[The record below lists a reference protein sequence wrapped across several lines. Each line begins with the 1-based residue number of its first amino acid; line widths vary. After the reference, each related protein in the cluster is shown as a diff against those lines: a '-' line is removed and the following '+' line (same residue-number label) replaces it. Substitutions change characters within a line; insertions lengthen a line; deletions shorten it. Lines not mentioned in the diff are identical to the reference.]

1 MFQRNIVRG
10 KDLNKNKLYII
21 MTNEEKIAL
30 LEDMLELEANTLTP
44 ETELADLEEYDSMA
58 KLSLIVLMD
67 EECDKKLT
75 GEQIREFKTVDDIMA
90 FMG

>member
-1 MFQRNIVRG
+1 
-10 KDLNKNKLYII
+10 

-30 LEDMLELEANTLTP
+30 LEDMLELDNGSLKP
-44 ETELADLEEYDSMA
+44 ETVLADIDEYDSMA

-67 EECDKKLT
+67 DEFSKKLT
-75 GEQIREFKTVDDIMA
+75 GEQIREFKTVQDVLD

>member
-1 MFQRNIVRG
+1 
-10 KDLNKNKLYII
+10 

-30 LEDMLELEANTLTP
+30 LEDMLELDNGSLQP
-44 ETELADLEEYDSMA
+44 ETELSSIDEYDSMA

-67 EECDKKLT
+67 DEFGKKLT
-75 GEQIREFKTVDDIMA
+75 GEQIVKFTKISDILD